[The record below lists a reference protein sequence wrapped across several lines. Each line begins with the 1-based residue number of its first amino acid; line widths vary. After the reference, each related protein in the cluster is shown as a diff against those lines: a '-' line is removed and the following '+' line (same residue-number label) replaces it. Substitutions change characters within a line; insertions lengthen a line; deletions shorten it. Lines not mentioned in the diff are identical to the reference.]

1 MSNVLRLA
9 LVDPNEATRE
19 SLKNQLLGMD
29 TIWLEAECSHY
40 EYFPDVVEQTS
51 PNIALVTLDTD
62 TTEAIDLVATITQ
75 KAPGCAVLVICS
87 SNDGNLIL
95 QSMRAGAKE
104 FIPAPVH
111 IEDLAAAINRIAERQ
126 FGGGDRQVRQS
137 EVVTISGVAGGV
149 GTTCLAVN
157 LAASLAQN
165 ENNSVV
171 LVDLDLCLG
180 DTDVQLDMIPDYS
193 LTDVAQNV
201 SRLDFSLLR
210 RSLTKHSSGLFL
222 LPRPSQMDEVDNLSA
237 EDVRRVIAL
246 LKAAFTHVVIDISK
260 GFTPIDVIALEMATR
275 IYVMTQLDLPCLRN
289 IVRLLS
295 SFDEMEGLGQKS
307 EVVINRVGM
316 DHGQITVKKAQ
327 ETIGEKRF
335 WELPNDFRSTLAAR
349 NNGVPLYELA
359 PKAPITHAIQ
369 SMADDVEGRSD
380 EAGSESSSDSS
391 KSWFKQL
398 LSK

>member
-40 EYFPDVVEQTS
+40 EYFADVVSQTT
-51 PNIALVTLDTD
+51 PDIALVSLDTD
-62 TTEAIDLVATITQ
+62 PTEAIELVASMTE
-75 KAPGCAVLVICS
+75 KLSSCAVLVVSS

-104 FIPAPVH
+104 FISAPVH

-126 FGGGDRQVRQS
+126 FGHGDRQARQS
-137 EVVTISGVAGGV
+137 QVITIAGVAGGV

-157 LAASLAQN
+157 LGASLAQN
-165 ENNSVV
+165 EQNSVV

-210 RSLTKHSSGLFL
+210 RSLTKHPSGLFL
-222 LPRPSQMDEVDNLSA
+222 LPRPAQMDEVDSISA
-237 EDVRRVIAL
+237 DNIRRVISL
-246 LKAAFTHVVIDISK
+246 LKAAFTHVILDTSK
-260 GFTPIDVIALEMATR
+260 GFTPIDVIALEMATK
-275 IYVMTQLDLPCLRN
+275 IYIMTQLDLPCLRN
-289 IVRLLS
+289 IIRLLS
-295 SFDEMEGLGQKS
+295 SFNEMDGLGEKT

-316 DHGQITVKKAQ
+316 DHGQITVKKA
-327 ETIGEKRF
+327 EDTIGDKRF
-335 WELPNDFRSTLAAR
+335 WELPNDFRSTLSAR

-369 SMADDVEGRSD
+369 RMADDIDGRLE
-380 EAGSESSSDSS
+380 EADSNAEMN